1 MAIGFVTVVTAAT
14 FSGLLSDLHEA
25 KTGADMSPAVV
36 SPDFLRNLRLCMVW
50 MFIFS
55 PAKDSN
61 MLVEVCANSLESAL
75 VAQEAGADRIELCSE
90 LGVGGITPSYGL
102 IETVRN
108 QLSIPVHVLIRPRS
122 GHFTYTDF
130 EFEVMQKNI
139 ALCKQMGVDGI
150 VSGILKPDFSLDTD
164 RTSVLLEASGSM
176 KFTFHRAFDWVRE
189 PKETLEQLNTIGA
202 DYVLT
207 SGQESSATK
216 GLSLLKELNDV
227 SNVTTVM
234 AGGGV
239 RLDNCEK
246 FKAAGLR
253 AIHLSGTS
261 FGNEVTIS
269 GKVPMNSETHLQED
283 QIAVTNLDK
292 VRQIVRSV
300 K

>member
-1 MAIGFVTVVTAAT
+1 
-14 FSGLLSDLHEA
+14 
-25 KTGADMSPAVV
+25 
-36 SPDFLRNLRLCMVW
+36 
-50 MFIFS
+50 
-55 PAKDSN
+55 

-139 ALCKQMGVDGI
+139 VLCKQMGVDGI
-150 VSGILKPDFSLDTD
+150 VSGVLKTDFSLDTD

-176 KFTFHRAFDWVRE
+176 KFTFHRAFDWVGE

-216 GLSLLKELNDV
+216 GLNLLKELNDV
-227 SNVTTVM
+227 AKGTIVM

-239 RLDNCEK
+239 RLDNCEN
-246 FKAAGLR
+246 LR
-253 AIHLSGTS
+253 QPDCGPFTFL
-261 FGNEVTIS
+261 ERPLEM
-269 GKVPMNSETHLQED
+269 K
-283 QIAVTNLDK
+283 
-292 VRQIVRSV
+292 
-300 K
+300 